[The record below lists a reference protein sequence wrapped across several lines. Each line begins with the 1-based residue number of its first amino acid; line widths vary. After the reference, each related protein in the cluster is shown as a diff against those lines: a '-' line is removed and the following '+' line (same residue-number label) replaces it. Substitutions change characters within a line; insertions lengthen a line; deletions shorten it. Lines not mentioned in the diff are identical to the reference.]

1 MSSLSIEFYVVAV
14 FVAAAI
20 IGLAALPARKGPV
33 RTFLYAGTVEPDDS
47 GDAEPSVILRVLD
60 NGRLHITRR
69 ALAGVGPDGAFSLAV
84 KVSGFDVTIEERT
97 VEGRVAPVQ
106 IMLGEATVDCL
117 ALERYHFQYRCEA
130 LGRSAAFSLN
140 LRPGNTIAR
149 PLV

>member
-1 MSSLSIEFYVVAV
+1 MSLSIEFYVVAV

-20 IGLAALPARKGPV
+20 VGLAALPARKGPV
-33 RTFLYAGTVEPDDS
+33 QTFLYGGTIAEDDS
-47 GDAEPSVILRVLD
+47 GDTDPSITLRVLD
-60 NGRLHITRR
+60 NGRLHVTRH
-69 ALAGVGPDGAFSLAV
+69 ALTGVGADGAYSLAV

-97 VEGRVAPVQ
+97 VAGRIAPVQ
-106 IMLGEATVDCL
+106 TMTGEATVDCL